1 MLARQWWAR
10 AAIEVSTRRAR
21 LLLKLETAAELPPVS
36 TSGSGTVVVGSGVL
50 VGLSVVLSGLLEV
63 AAVGFSEVVPLV
75 GGSVVV
81 EGSGVCMG
89 WVTLVASV
97 GGMEEAGGAMGG
109 WTEELTA
116 TEDVAGAVVV
126 VVEEGREVGK
136 EAGGWT
142 AELDGSGSTIVPT
155 PS

>member
-1 MLARQWWAR
+1 MLAHQWWAR

-36 TSGSGTVVVGSGVL
+36 TSGSGTVVVGLV

-63 AAVGFSEVVPLV
+63 VAVGFSEGVLLV
-75 GGSVVV
+75 GGWVVT
-81 EGSGVCMG
+81 EGSGVSMG
-89 WVTLVASV
+89 CVTLVA
-97 GGMEEAGGAMGG
+97 GGDVEEAGGAVVG
-109 WTEELTA
+109 WTEVLTA
-116 TEDVAGAVVV
+116 TEDDVTGAVVV
-126 VVEEGREVGK
+126 VVEEGREVGRGA
-136 EAGGWT
+136 EGWT